1 MPAVPLIPMLLIALF
16 GLLALAEVWR
26 PMRTAR
32 RGRWPVNIALGL
44 ANVALVRLLAV
55 AAPAAAALWAEA
67 QGYGLFNA
75 LPSLLG
81 LSVPLWLEMI
91 LAVIVLDFAIY
102 WQHRAFHALP
112 WGWVLHRLHHA
123 DRDFDVTTGI
133 RFHPGEALVSMLYK
147 GALVILLGVSLP
159 AVLLFEAWLAAGSLI
174 EHSNIRLPAR
184 LDAALRRFWVTPSAH
199 SIHHSAH
206 SQDHNHNFG
215 FAIGLWDRW
224 FGTWR
229 DAPIGPN
236 IGLPQSGG
244 RD

>member
-1 MPAVPLIPMLLIALF
+1 MPAVPLIPTLLVALF
-16 GLLALAEVWR
+16 GLLALTEVWR
-26 PMRTAR
+26 PMRAAR
-32 RGRWPVNIALGL
+32 RGRWPLNIALGL
-44 ANVALVRLLAV
+44 ANVLLVRLLAV

-67 QGYGLFNA
+67 QGIGLFNA
-75 LPSLLG
+75 FPI
-81 LSVPLWLEMI
+81 PLWLEMI
-91 LAVIVLDFAIY
+91 LAVTALDFAIY

-112 WGWVLHRLHHA
+112 WGWALHRLHHA

-147 GALVILLGVSLP
+147 GVLVLALGVSLP
-159 AVLLFEAWLAAGSLI
+159 AVLAFEAWLAAGSLI
-174 EHSNIRLPAR
+174 EHSNTRLPAR
-184 LDAALRRFWVTPSAH
+184 VDAIVRRIWITPAVH

-206 SQDHNHNFG
+206 GQDHNHNFG

-224 FGTWR
+224 FGTWQ
-229 DAPIGPN
+229 DAPSGPN